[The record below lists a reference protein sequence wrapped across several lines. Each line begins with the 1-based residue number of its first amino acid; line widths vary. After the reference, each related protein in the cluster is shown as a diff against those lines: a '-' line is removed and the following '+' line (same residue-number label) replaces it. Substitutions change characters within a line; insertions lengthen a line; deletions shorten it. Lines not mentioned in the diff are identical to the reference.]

1 MIEVCDMRYSR
12 QRESIYQTVLQ
23 SAEHPTADMVYS
35 ALRSDYPKLSLG
47 TVYRNLNQ
55 LADAGRL
62 KKIPMP
68 DGSCRFDKTVRS
80 HSHIV
85 CERCG
90 QVADVMLPALTALS
104 ESIERETAY
113 TLSSYDVVMRGLCKH
128 CRESGNTI
136 V

>member
-1 MIEVCDMRYSR
+1 MRYSH
-12 QRESIYQTVLQ
+12 QRESIYQTVLG
-23 SAEHPTADMVYS
+23 SAEHPTADMVYQS
-35 ALRSDYPKLSLG
+35 LHGENPKLSLG

-68 DGSCRFDKTVRS
+68 DGSCRYDKTTGA

-90 QVADVMLPALTALS
+90 RVSDVLLPALTELS
-104 ESIERETAY
+104 EAIERETAY
-113 TLSSYDVVMRGLCKH
+113 TLTSYDVVMRGICGG
-128 CRESGNTI
+128 CRADG
-136 V
+136 

>member
-1 MIEVCDMRYSR
+1 MRYSH
-12 QRESIYQTVLQ
+12 QRESIFHAVLD
-23 SAEHPTADMVYS
+23 SYEHPTADMVYQT
-35 ALRSDYPKLSLG
+35 LRGENPKLSLG

-68 DGSCRFDKTVRS
+68 DGSCRFDRVVKS

-90 QVADVMLPALTALS
+90 QVADVLLPQLTELS

-113 TLSSYDVVMRGLCKH
+113 TLSSYDVVMRGV
-128 CRESGNTI
+128 CRKCHESGNTGI
-136 V
+136 ESN